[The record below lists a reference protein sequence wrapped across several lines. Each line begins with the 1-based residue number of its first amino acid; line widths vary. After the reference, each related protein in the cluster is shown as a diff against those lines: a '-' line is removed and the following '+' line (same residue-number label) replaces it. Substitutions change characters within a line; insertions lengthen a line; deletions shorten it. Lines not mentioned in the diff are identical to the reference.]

1 MNHCGPEL
9 TTSKLGSD
17 GSLVIILQISC
28 SDDLFTNHLINDTC
42 SVYTINYLSP
52 LLLILYCYIITLT
65 FVETSLFV
73 VYGDRLILNGML
85 DREKQN
91 HYQFQVFSKDNGN
104 PPCHVSS
111 TMEIHVEDVNDNP
124 PVFYNTEDKVIS
136 TSTATILE
144 KSPVGSPI
152 LLPNVTDIDIDENA
166 EIKFTLQADKP
177 DILNYFKINSKTGV
191 VTIAAQVDLNSLNR
205 LHISE
210 KNATK
215 TASLEMSVVATDS
228 GVPPL
233 SSNLTLTVV
242 VEGINDQAPVFLLP
256 EYNLTISENIPIGEL
271 SVIKHCHLIY

>member
-1 MNHCGPEL
+1 M
-9 TTSKLGSD
+9 
-17 GSLVIILQISC
+17 
-28 SDDLFTNHLINDTC
+28 
-42 SVYTINYLSP
+42 
-52 LLLILYCYIITLT
+52 
-65 FVETSLFV
+65 FV
-73 VYGDRLILNGML
+73 VYEDRLILNGVL

-91 HYQFQVFSKDNGN
+91 NYQFQVFAKDNGN
-104 PPCHVSS
+104 PPCNVSS

-124 PVFYNTEDKVIS
+124 PVFYNAEDKVIS

-152 LLPNVTDIDIDENA
+152 LLPNVTDIDIDKNA
-166 EIKFTLQADKP
+166 EIKFSLKADKP

-191 VTIAAQVDLNSLNR
+191 VTIAEQVDLNSLNR
-205 LHISE
+205 LHILE

-256 EYNLTISENIPIGEL
+256 EYNLTISENIHIGEL